1 MASARTGSADSGTDA
16 ASMVVVPL
24 DSVVA
29 EALDPYGWSD
39 RWAALF
45 GAAEVD
51 GGRPG
56 RVVQHDGVAV
66 LTAMPDGVA
75 HLGLRPATPALAV
88 GDWVVAD
95 REDRVAELLAR
106 ASLLQRRD
114 PDDDIDQPVA
124 ANVDTMVIVCGLDRP
139 VRTGRIQRA
148 VTQSWDAGA
157 TPLLVLTK
165 TDLDESGDAAE
176 KAIVAAREADP
187 TLDVLAVSAKAGR
200 GLDGLTEH
208 TLDRTIVF
216 FGESGAGK
224 STLVNALVGDDVAAT
239 AAVRPGDAKG
249 RHTTT
254 ARTLHLLPAG
264 GCLIDTP
271 GVRALGLTAD
281 PDAVE
286 VTFDDISVLGPGCR
300 FRDCRH
306 DTEPGCAVR
315 AAVESGE
322 LSEDRLAAFHRL
334 RREAESA
341 VLRNDEVAR
350 RQAGKRFGRMVRESQ
365 RHKPG

>member
-1 MASARTGSADSGTDA
+1 
-16 ASMVVVPL
+16 MVPVPSDHTL
-24 DSVVA
+24 A
-29 EALDPYGWSD
+29 EALEPYGWSD
-39 RWAALF
+39 RWLALF
-45 GAAEVD
+45 RAAGVD

-56 RVVQHDGVAV
+56 RIVQHDGVAV
-66 LTAMPDGVA
+66 LTAMCDEVA

-95 REDRVAELLAR
+95 PEDRVGALLPR

-114 PDDDIDQPVA
+114 PEEDVDQPVA

-157 TPLLVLTK
+157 VPLLVLTK
-165 TDLDESGDAAE
+165 TDLDGGGVAE
-176 KAIVAAREADP
+176 QQAVEAAREADP
-187 TLDVLAVSAKAGR
+187 TLEVLALSAKAEQ
-200 GLDGLTEH
+200 GLHALTAH
-208 TLDRTIVF
+208 TADRTIVF

-224 STLVNALVGDDVAAT
+224 STLVNALMGSDVAAT
-239 AAVRPGDAKG
+239 AAVRPGDSKG

-254 ARTLHLLPAG
+254 ARTLHLLPG
-264 GCLIDTP
+264 GGRLIDTP

-281 PDAVE
+281 IDAVE
-286 VTFDDISVLGPGCR
+286 VTFDDISALGPDCR

-315 AAVESGE
+315 AAVEAGE
-322 LSEDRLAAFHRL
+322 LSEDRLIRFHGL
-334 RREAESA
+334 RREAEA
-341 VLRNDEVAR
+341 AALRNDEVAR
-350 RQAGKRFGRMVRESQ
+350 RQAGRRFGRMAREAK
-365 RHKPG
+365 RLKRGPGG

>member
-1 MASARTGSADSGTDA
+1 
-16 ASMVVVPL
+16 MVLVPSDRDL
-24 DSVVA
+24 A

-39 RWAALF
+39 RWLALF
-45 GAAEVD
+45 GAAEVG

-66 LTAMPDGVA
+66 LTALPDEVA

-95 REDRVAELLAR
+95 PEDRVGALLPR

-114 PDDDIDQPVA
+114 PDEDIDQPVA

-165 TDLDESGDAAE
+165 TDLDDGSVAAE
-176 KAIVAAREADP
+176 AAIEAARQADP
-187 TLDVLAVSAKAGR
+187 TLDVLAVSAKVGE
-200 GLDGLTEH
+200 GLDAFLDH
-208 TLDRTIVF
+208 TADRTIVL

-239 AAVRPGDAKG
+239 ADVRPGDSKG

-254 ARTLHLLPAG
+254 ARTLHLLPGG

-281 PDAVE
+281 PEAVE
-286 VTFDDISVLGPGCR
+286 VTFEDISALGADCR

-315 AAVESGE
+315 SAVETGE
-322 LSEDRLAAFHRL
+322 LSEDRLVRFHRL
-334 RREAESA
+334 RKEAESA
-341 VLRNDEVAR
+341 ALRDDEVAR
-350 RQAGKRFGRMVRESQ
+350 RQAGRRFGRMVKEAKRDKRS
-365 RHKPG
+365 

>member
-1 MASARTGSADSGTDA
+1 
-16 ASMVVVPL
+16 
-24 DSVVA
+24 
-29 EALDPYGWSD
+29 
-39 RWAALF
+39 
-45 GAAEVD
+45 
-51 GGRPG
+51 
-56 RVVQHDGVAV
+56 
-66 LTAMPDGVA
+66 
-75 HLGLRPATPALAV
+75 
-88 GDWVVAD
+88 
-95 REDRVAELLAR
+95 
-106 ASLLQRRD
+106 
-114 PDDDIDQPVA
+114 
-124 ANVDTMVIVCGLDRP
+124 MVIVCGLDRP

-165 TDLDESGDAAE
+165 TDLDDGGVAAE
-176 KAIVAAREADP
+176 QAIEAARQADP
-187 TLDVLAVSAKAGR
+187 TLDVLAVSAKAGQ
-200 GLDGLTEH
+200 GLDAFRDH
-208 TLDRTIVF
+208 TADRTIVL

-239 AAVRPGDAKG
+239 AEVRPGDKKG

-254 ARTLHLLPAG
+254 ARTLHLLPGG

-281 PDAVE
+281 PEAVE
-286 VTFDDISVLGPGCR
+286 VTFEDISELGAGCR

-306 DTEPGCAVR
+306 DAEPGCAVL

-322 LSEDRLAAFHRL
+322 LSEDRLDRFHRL

-350 RQAGKRFGRMVRESQ
+350 RQAGRRFGRMVRQ
-365 RHKPG
+365 AKRDKRH

>member
-1 MASARTGSADSGTDA
+1 MPSDA
-16 ASMVVVPL
+16 TI
-24 DSVVA
+24 A
-29 EALDPYGWSD
+29 EALAPYGWSD
-39 RWAALF
+39 RWRALF
-45 GAAEVD
+45 NASAVED
-51 GGRPG
+51 GRPG

-95 REDRVAELLAR
+95 RDDRVAELLTR

-114 PDDDIDQPVA
+114 PDADIDQPVA

-165 TDLDESGDAAE
+165 TDLDDGGEAAE
-176 KAIVAAREADP
+176 QAVAAAREADP
-187 TLDVLAVSAKAGR
+187 TLEILALSAKAGE
-200 GLDGLTEH
+200 GLDQLTEH
-208 TLDRTIVF
+208 TAHRTIVF

-224 STLVNALVGDDVAAT
+224 STLLNALIGEDVAAT
-239 AAVRPGDAKG
+239 AEVRPGDAKG

-281 PDAVE
+281 PEAVAA
-286 VTFDDISVLGPGCR
+286 TFDDIVVLSPGCR

-306 DTEPGCAVR
+306 DSEPGCAVR
-315 AAVESGE
+315 AAVADGE

-334 RREAESA
+334 RREAEAAALRDDA
-341 VLRNDEVAR
+341 VAS
-350 RQAGKRFGRMVRESQ
+350 RQAGKRFGRMVREAQ
-365 RHKPG
+365 RQKQR

>member
-1 MASARTGSADSGTDA
+1 VDVPFDPA
-16 ASMVVVPL
+16 A
-24 DSVVA
+24 A

-45 GAAEVD
+45 GAADVD

-66 LTAMPDGVA
+66 LTAMPDAVA

-95 REDRVAELLAR
+95 PEGRVGELLPR
-106 ASLLQRRD
+106 TSLLQRRD

-157 TPLLVLTK
+157 TPPLLLTK
-165 TDLDESGDAAE
+165 TDLDESGEAAE
-176 KAIVAAREADP
+176 QAIEAAREADP
-187 TLDVLAVSAKAGR
+187 TLEVLAVSAKSGR
-200 GLDGLTEH
+200 GLDELTEH
-208 TLDRTIVF
+208 AVDRTIVF

-224 STLVNALVGDDVAAT
+224 STLVNSLVGVDVAAT
-239 AAVRPGDAKG
+239 AAVRPGDSKG

-286 VTFDDISVLGPGCR
+286 ATFEDISALSPGCR

-306 DTEPGCAVR
+306 DSEPGCAVR

-322 LSEDRLAAFHRL
+322 LSNDRLAAFHRL

-341 VLRNDEVAR
+341 ELRDDEVAR
-350 RQAGKRFGRMVRESQ
+350 RQAGRRFGRMVRQAQ
-365 RHKPG
+365 RHRRR